1 MTTEQTKLLAERS
14 GTTRTGSPT
23 ATIWAWLLAV
33 LGVAAVV
40 AIAWNARDYPDARIG
55 NPEVT
60 GAPRPVE
67 PLFGYQHWLGL
78 LQIFTIVAVVGL
90 IAAFVWGWRRFG
102 SHPYLLMGLVTTII
116 VWQDPIMNWA
126 P

>member
-1 MTTEQTKLLAERS
+1 MTTEQTAAPS
-14 GTTRTGSPT
+14 GTANTAPKHPTTGT
-23 ATIWAWLLAV
+23 VWAWLFAV
-33 LGVAAVV
+33 LGVSAVV

-55 NPEVT
+55 NPEVP

-90 IAAFVWGWRRFG
+90 IAAFVWGWRRYG
-102 SHPYLLMGLVTTII
+102 PHPFLLMGLVRTI
-116 VWQDPIMNWA
+116 
-126 P
+126 